1 MGDLPFGL
9 IWELF
14 GYSIL
19 AALFAGLF
27 VPLVGSFL
35 LVRRT
40 GFYGVT
46 LPQFAAAGIAFG
58 FVALPWWQEN
68 MAWFLDAVALGDE
81 SHLAL
86 GYHVQWAGIFT
97 MAGLIGM
104 TLLSKK
110 DGLEAGRVAASFAI
124 ASAMT
129 ILFAH
134 ASPIGEVYVHSLLM
148 GEILAIDGHELG
160 VLAGTLGAVALL
172 LALFYRELTL
182 ASYDPDLAKVL
193 GKNCRAWEA
202 LFMLLVG
209 ATVSVCVMSVGP
221 AVLFGLLVIPPLVAR
236 PFARSMASFLILAS
250 LIGLLS
256 AAAGVWASFTFDQP
270 LGPTLVATAALFLPL
285 GWLLKRVGAK

>member
-1 MGDLPFGL
+1 MGDLPLDL

-19 AALFAGLF
+19 AALVAGLV

-46 LPQFAAAGIAFG
+46 LPQFAAAGVSFG
-58 FVALPWWQEN
+58 FVALPWWQTH
-68 MAWFLDAVALGDE
+68 MSWLLDAESLGDE

-86 GYHVQWAGIFT
+86 GYHLQWAGLFT

-104 TLLSKK
+104 TLASKK

-129 ILFAH
+129 ILFSH
-134 ASPIGEVYVHSLLM
+134 ASPVGEIYVHSLLK

-160 VLAGTLGAVALL
+160 ALAGTLALVAVL
-172 LALFYRELTL
+172 LAFFRRELTL
-182 ASYDPDLAKVL
+182 ASYDPDLAVVL
-193 GKNCRAWEA
+193 GKRSKAWEA
-202 LFMLLVG
+202 LLMLLVG
-209 ATVSVCVMSVGP
+209 TTVSVSVMTVGP

-236 PFARSMASFLILAS
+236 PHAKSMAAFLLLS
-250 LIGLLS
+250 STIGVLS
-256 AAAGVWASFTFDQP
+256 AAAGVWASFHFDQP
-270 LGPTLVATAALFLPL
+270 LGPTLVAASALFLPASAVATRCR
-285 GWLLKRVGAK
+285 G